1 MLKAKPQSAT
11 DMLLGEE
18 TSRRWRVCAPQA
30 MTDGEH
36 TFVLLINNYTG
47 MVRGYTDKGRW
58 IDVTDDLTELV
69 PFIDDAALIKRARI
83 VKGFTQEEIAH
94 YLQVTVTTV
103 RYWEAGLRQPS
114 VESAKRLQT
123 LLGIE
128 LGM

>member
-1 MLKAKPQSAT
+1 MLKAKAQSAT

-58 IDVTDDLTELV
+58 IDVTDNLTDLI

-83 VKGFTQEEIAH
+83 VRGFTQDEVAH
-94 YLQVTVTTV
+94 YLQVTTQTV
-103 RYWEAGLRQPS
+103 RNWEAGARRPAVQY
-114 VESAKRLQT
+114 VKRLQM
-123 LLGIE
+123 LLNIE